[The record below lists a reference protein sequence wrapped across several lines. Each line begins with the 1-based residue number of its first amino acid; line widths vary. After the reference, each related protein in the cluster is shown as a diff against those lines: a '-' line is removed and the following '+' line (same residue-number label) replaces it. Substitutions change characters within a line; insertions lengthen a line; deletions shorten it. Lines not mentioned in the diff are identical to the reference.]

1 MTARERRQVV
11 EQVQAVREVSERR
24 AIRYTGFPRST
35 MRYRSIRDPQEVL
48 RARIVELAQ
57 ERPRWGY
64 RMIHVM
70 LRREGQSGEPETGS
84 TTLQG
89 GRTRCAFEG
98 KET

>member
-11 EQVQAVREVSERR
+11 ERVQAERGVSERR

-64 RMIHVM
+64 RMIP
-70 LRREGQSGEPETGS
+70 RDAS
-84 TTLQG
+84 T
-89 GRTRCAFEG
+89 
-98 KET
+98 